1 MGEKFETFAIFSC
14 DSVPGALS
22 KSVWLATGNA
32 VVIVNSENG
41 FFLGRRHTAIEK
53 LVKATFGKSRG
64 WMNQGQAELGMLK
77 RYIPAGSTTI
87 DVGAN
92 VGDFSRRL
100 SELSEGGL
108 VLAFEPQSLPRSVMT
123 MAGFFRRQSQ
133 IMVLPLALGDHD
145 GMVTLKVPIKKSR
158 NVGVGLAHI
167 GDETDLSARF
177 EVKKELVPLTT
188 LDSVL
193 EHFETGPVSFIKIDV
208 EGGGLGVLRGADKT
222 IAKHR
227 PVILCE
233 VEDRESR
240 FGTTVDQLSE
250 FFRARNYVARKITTD
265 EIIPFEALEHN
276 TVFTPEP

>member
-1 MGEKFETFAIFSC
+1 MG
-14 DSVPGALS
+14 
-22 KSVWLATGNA
+22 
-32 VVIVNSENG
+32 VIINSENG
-41 FFLGRRHTAIEK
+41 FFLGRHKTAVEK
-53 LVKATFGKSRG
+53 LFKATFMNHKA
-64 WMNQGQAELGMLK
+64 WMNAGTAELAMLK
-77 RYIPAGSTTI
+77 EYIPAGSTTI
-87 DVGAN
+87 DIGAN

-100 SELSEGGL
+100 SELSGGGL

-133 IMVLPLALGDHD
+133 IMVLPLALGDHE
-145 GMVTLKVPIKKSR
+145 GMVMLKVPIKKSR
-158 NVGVGLAHI
+158 NIGVGLAHI
-167 GDETDLSARF
+167 GDESDFSTRF
-177 EVKKELVPLTT
+177 DVKKELVSLTT

-193 EHFETGPVSFIKIDV
+193 EHFDVGPISFIKIDV
-208 EGGGLGVLRGADKT
+208 EGGELGVLRGADKT

-240 FGTTVDQLSE
+240 FGTTVEQLGD
-250 FFRARNYVARKITTD
+250 FFRARNYVARSIQSH